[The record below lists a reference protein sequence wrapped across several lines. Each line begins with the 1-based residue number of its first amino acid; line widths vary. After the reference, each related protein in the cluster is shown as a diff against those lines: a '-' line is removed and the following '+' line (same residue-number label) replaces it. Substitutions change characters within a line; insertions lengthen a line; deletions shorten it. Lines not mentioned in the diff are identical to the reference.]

1 MFFFHV
7 IMCKI
12 LIYFLFRRWFYR
24 YITVHGVKQDWTEMR
39 HTMIFKTLTNHVMFC
54 FITSYFCKSINKTCN
69 ILSYFTGGTKCIVLF
84 YQIILLQKKNIFSY
98 FTGGTID
105 ITVHE
110 VQQDGHLKEL
120 YHANG
125 GAWGGT
131 FVDKVGVPSFIFYD
145 LTHI

>member
-1 MFFFHV
+1 MFFNISLV
-7 IMCKI
+7 
-12 LIYFLFRRWFYR
+12 R
-24 YITVHGVKQDWTEMR
+24 Q
-39 HTMIFKTLTNHVMFC
+39 N
-54 FITSYFCKSINKTCN
+54 INKPCN
-69 ILSYFTGGTKCIVLF
+69 ILS
-84 YQIILLQKKNIFSY
+84 S

-131 FVDKVGVPSFIFYD
+131 FVDKVGVPSIFISCFLCLSRAIEKCTCYMC
-145 LTHI
+145 TIV